1 MKNCYMI
8 AMLCLC
14 ALAGCTK
21 PRVSVVLIPNDRFLE
36 PVYAAD
42 GTLVH
47 GRSSIADGYLREI
60 MQDLTYCRKEANP

>member
-21 PRVSVVLIPNDRFLE
+21 RRVDVVLIPNDRFLE

-42 GTLVH
+42 GTLIR